1 MSGILIGGNKMNIKE
16 MLMKL
21 KNKKSNINITE
32 NGSKNVDELIDELG
46 IVPDGNL
53 DEFLEDEEPDEVND
67 YE

>member
-1 MSGILIGGNKMNIKE
+1 MNIKE
-16 MLMKL
+16 ILLKL

-46 IVPDGNL
+46 IVPDCNL

>member
-1 MSGILIGGNKMNIKE
+1 MSIKGILMKM
-16 MLMKL
+16 
-21 KNKKSNINITE
+21 KNKKSNENIKE
-32 NGSKNVDELIDELG
+32 NEPKNVDELIDELG

>member
-1 MSGILIGGNKMNIKE
+1 MNIKE

>member
-1 MSGILIGGNKMNIKE
+1 MSIKG

-21 KNKKSNINITE
+21 KNKKSNGNIME
-32 NGSKNVDELIDELG
+32 NESKNVDELIDELG

-53 DEFLEDEEPDEVND
+53 DELLEDEEPDEVND